1 MNHAYWGTKIIFIAT
16 NLYYLKEENVNGQR
30 RYNVIPF
37 NPLDTRFILM
47 YESTKKKIEQP
58 IPQSESL
65 NDMLFKAIK
74 NIKGEH
80 DRTKNRHSQ

>member
-30 RYNVIPF
+30 RYDVIPF

-47 YESTKKKIEQP
+47 YESTKKKIEHP
-58 IPQSESL
+58 IPKSKCL
-65 NDMLFKAIK
+65 NDVLFESI
-74 NIKGEH
+74 E
-80 DRTKNRHSQ
+80 DV